1 MLESEQLSLMWVLT
15 FISLVTGMFPFKRLR
30 AVWTSFVKPLFNSLD
45 RFSARVFDFLIG
57 LQELSLYSGSLSV
70 VHVSRRNC
78 ERLGSGPKG
87 CFLCFLWK
95 ARCCLAYPSRLS
107 DPRGLYDFRGL

>member
-1 MLESEQLSLMWVLT
+1 MHLLTGGVGSELSCISHLLVLT
-15 FISLVTGMFPFKRLR
+15 FISLVTSMFPFKRLR

-45 RFSARVFDFLIG
+45 HFSARVFDFLIG
-57 LQELSLYSGSLSV
+57 LQELSLYSGSVSV

-87 CFLCFLWK
+87 CFL
-95 ARCCLAYPSRLS
+95 
-107 DPRGLYDFRGL
+107 